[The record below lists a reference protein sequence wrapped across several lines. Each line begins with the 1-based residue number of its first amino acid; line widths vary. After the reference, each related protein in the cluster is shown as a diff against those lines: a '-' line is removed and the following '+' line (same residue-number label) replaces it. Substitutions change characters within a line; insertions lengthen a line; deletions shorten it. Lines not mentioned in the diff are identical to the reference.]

1 MVEGETLGHLD
12 RSGKGNS
19 MRFGRVIML
28 SFALTLVG
36 VACGGGSSNQTTTQ
50 PPVTTTTSESPTGGA
65 TTGSPSGGTTLTL
78 KDNVFD
84 PADFTITAAAQ
95 VTLKNEGASLHNFS
109 VEGQNIDKDV
119 QPGETETE
127 DLALPAG
134 TYTMFCKYHRSV
146 GMEGTLTVS
155 G

>member
-1 MVEGETLGHLD
+1 
-12 RSGKGNS
+12 
-19 MRFGRVIML
+19 
-28 SFALTLVG
+28 
-36 VACGGGSSNQTTTQ
+36 VACGGGSSDQTTTTT
-50 PPVTTTTSESPTGGA
+50 PPATTSTSQSPTGGA

-84 PADFTITAAAQ
+84 PADFTISAGAEI
-95 VTLKNEGASLHNFS
+95 TLKNAGGNLHNFS
-109 VEGQNIDKDV
+109 VEGQDIDKDV

-127 DLALPAG
+127 DLELPPG
-134 TYTMFCKYHRSV
+134 TYTMFCKYHRSI

>member
-1 MVEGETLGHLD
+1 MRHVRLLMLGAA
-12 RSGKGNS
+12 
-19 MRFGRVIML
+19 
-28 SFALTLVG
+28 FAIVG

-50 PPVTTTTSESPTGGA
+50 PPVTTTQTSESPS
-65 TTGSPSGGTTLTL
+65 GSPSGGSTGGTTLTL

-84 PADFTITAAAQ
+84 PATITEAAGAQ
-95 VTLKNEGASLHNFS
+95 ITVMNAGGTLHNFS
-109 VEGQNIDKDV
+109 VEGQNIDKDI

-127 DLALPAG
+127 DLGLPAG
-134 TYTMFCKYHRSV
+134 TYTMFCKYHRPV

>member
-1 MVEGETLGHLD
+1 
-12 RSGKGNS
+12 
-19 MRFGRVIML
+19 MRHARLLML
-28 SFALTLVG
+28 AAAFTIVG

-50 PPVTTTTSESPTGGA
+50 PPVTTTQTSESPTGSPA
-65 TTGSPSGGTTLTL
+65 GSSTLTL

-84 PADFTITAAAQ
+84 PATITVAAGAQ
-95 VTLKNEGASLHNFS
+95 ITLMNAGSNLHNFS
-109 VEGQNIDKDV
+109 VEGQNIDKDI

-127 DLALPAG
+127 DLELPAG

-146 GMEGTLTVS
+146 GMVGTLTVS